1 MQIKPNFHEIL
12 PLVMDDTKYVQ
23 SNEYKDGDSA
33 IQKVARYIISR
44 LRSANFSD
52 DLIKFN
58 LFIWLFSNSSEMDVG
73 NSQHFITQIEN
84 YIASNI
90 LSPKDITPEFNIRN
104 YSVDILKKRLS
115 VNGIAF
121 DPVRVKENAKD
132 EVFLERKKK

>member
-58 LFIWLFSNSSEMDVG
+58 LFIWLFANSSEMDVG

-121 DPVRVKENAKD
+121 DPVKVKEKAKD

>member
-58 LFIWLFSNSSEMDVG
+58 LFIWLFANSSEMDVG
-73 NSQHFITQIEN
+73 SSQHFINQIEN
-84 YIASNI
+84 FIASNI

-115 VNGIAF
+115 VNGIRF
-121 DPVRVKENAKD
+121 DPVKVKEKAKD